1 MLTEI
6 ASKSAILKSFEVRSS
21 KCKHKLIMLISQK
34 AMQNT
39 HQHHTPLLP
48 LLLMPIWCKNCHF
61 QFLFCIS

>member
-39 HQHHTPLLP
+39 SIIHP
-48 LLLMPIWCKNCHF
+48 LLLCCDNALLVIIK
-61 QFLFCIS
+61 L